1 MKKIKIIDMRISICI
16 AIFIFISVSMLCS
29 GCSSG
34 NKGGQKRSNV
44 KLESG
49 EIDEDSIVMA
59 VGNEGV
65 RYSEMLHY
73 RYLLQRQYQSSF
85 SEELWDYELEEGKT
99 IGDEAKQE
107 IVGMITQLKVIKTE
121 AKAEKIRL
129 SSDEADEALQQ
140 AETVMA
146 SVSEED
152 KKTYALSVQGFS
164 EIYQE
169 NILANKMFYIA
180 TDAVNTTVSEDLSAE
195 EKEAEIEKRLTE
207 HFKDRYEEWLKKC
220 EVKISEDF
228 WDVF

>member
-1 MKKIKIIDMRISICI
+1 MKKIRITVAGICI
-16 AIFIFISVSMLCS
+16 CMAVSMLCS
-29 GCSSG
+29 GCAS
-34 NKGGQKRSNV
+34 NDKGTKKRSNV
-44 KLESG
+44 KLETG
-49 EIDEDSIVMA
+49 EIAEDSIVMA

-73 RYLLQRQYQSSF
+73 RYLLQRQYKGSF
-85 SEELWDYELEEGKT
+85 SEELWNYELEEGKT

-121 AKAEKIRL
+121 AKAEKVRL
-129 SSDEADEALQQ
+129 SNDEVDEALQQ
-140 AETVMA
+140 AEAVMA

-152 KKTYALSVQGFS
+152 KKAYSLTVQGFS

-180 TDAVNTTVSEDLSAE
+180 TDAVNTAVSEGLTAE

>member
-1 MKKIKIIDMRISICI
+1 MKKNRIIVAGICI
-16 AIFIFISVSMLCS
+16 AAAVSMLCG
-29 GCSSG
+29 GCASKD
-34 NKGGQKRSNV
+34 KGTKKRSNV
-44 KLESG
+44 KLETG
-49 EIDEDSIVMA
+49 EIAEDSIVMA
-59 VGNEGV
+59 VGN
-65 RYSEMLHY
+65 Y
-73 RYLLQRQYQSSF
+73 RYLLQRQYQGSF
-85 SEELWDYELEEGKT
+85 SEELWNYELEEGKT

-121 AKAEKIRL
+121 AKAEKVRL
-129 SSDEADEALQQ
+129 SNDEVDEALQQ
-140 AETVMA
+140 AETVMS

-152 KKTYALSVQGFS
+152 KKAYSLTVQGFS

-180 TDAVNTTVSEDLSAE
+180 TDAVNTAVSEDLTAE

>member
-1 MKKIKIIDMRISICI
+1 MKKIKITAMGICI
-16 AIFIFISVSMLCS
+16 CTCMAVAVSMLCS
-29 GCSSG
+29 GCASKDKGTKGRSS
-34 NKGGQKRSNV
+34 V
-44 KLESG
+44 KLETG
-49 EIDEDSIVMA
+49 EIAEDSIVMA

-73 RYLLQRQYQSSF
+73 RYLLQRQYEGSF
-85 SEELWDYELEEGKT
+85 SKELWNYELEEGKT

-107 IVGMITQLKVIKTE
+107 IVGMITQLKVIKAE
-121 AKAEKIRL
+121 AKTEKISL
-129 SSDEADEALQQ
+129 SNDEIDEALQQ
-140 AETVMA
+140 AEAVMV

-152 KKTYALSVQGFS
+152 KKAYALTVQGFS

-180 TDAVNTTVSEDLSAE
+180 TDAVNTTVSDDLSAE

-207 HFKDRYEEWLKKC
+207 HFKSRYEEWLKKC

>member
-1 MKKIKIIDMRISICI
+1 MKKNRITAVGICLCTCI
-16 AIFIFISVSMLCS
+16 AVAAAMLCS
-29 GCSSG
+29 GCASG
-34 NKGGQKRSNV
+34 GKGQKKRSNV
-44 KLESG
+44 KLETG
-49 EIDEDSIVMA
+49 DITEDSIVMA

-73 RYLLQRQYQSSF
+73 RYLLQHQYEGSF
-85 SEELWDYELEEGKT
+85 SEELWSYELEEGKT

-129 SSDEADEALQQ
+129 SNDEIDEALQQ
-140 AETVMA
+140 AETVMSSA
-146 SVSEED
+146 TEED
-152 KKTYALSVQGFS
+152 KEKYALTVQGFS

-180 TDAVNTTVSEDLSAE
+180 TDAVDTTVAESLTAE
-195 EKEAEIEKRLTE
+195 EKEEEIEKRLME
-207 HFKDRYEEWLKKC
+207 HFKSRYEEWLKKC

-228 WDVF
+228 WNVF

>member
-1 MKKIKIIDMRISICI
+1 MKIIRITAVRVCICM
-16 AIFIFISVSMLCS
+16 AVAVSMLCG
-29 GCSSG
+29 GCASN
-34 NKGGQKRSNV
+34 NKGAKKRSNV
-44 KLESG
+44 KLETG
-49 EIDEDSIVMA
+49 DIAEDSIVMV

-73 RYLLQRQYQSSF
+73 RYLLKRQYEGKF
-85 SEELWDYELEEGKT
+85 SEGLWSYELEEGKT

-121 AKAEKIRL
+121 AKSEKIRL
-129 SSDEADEALQQ
+129 SNDEVDEALQQ
-140 AETVMA
+140 AEAVMS

-152 KKTYALSVQGFS
+152 KKAFALTVQGFS

-180 TDAVNTTVSEDLSAE
+180 TDAVNTEVAEDLSAE
-195 EKEAEIEKRLTE
+195 EKEAEIDKRLTE

>member
-1 MKKIKIIDMRISICI
+1 MKKIRITTMGICI
-16 AIFIFISVSMLCS
+16 CTCMAVVFSILCS
-29 GCSSG
+29 GCASNS
-34 NKGGQKRSNV
+34 KGTKKRSNV

-49 EIDEDSIVMA
+49 EITEDSIVMA

-73 RYLLQRQYQSSF
+73 RYLLQRQYQGSF
-85 SEELWDYELEEGKT
+85 SEELWNYELEEGKT

-107 IVGMITQLKVIKTE
+107 IVGLITQLKVIKTE
-121 AKAEKIRL
+121 AKAEKISL
-129 SSDEADEALQQ
+129 SSEEIDEALQQ
-140 AETVMA
+140 AEAVMS

-152 KKTYALSVQGFS
+152 KGTYALTVQGFS

-180 TDAVNTTVSEDLSAE
+180 TDAVNTTVSEELSAE
-195 EKEAEIEKRLTE
+195 EKEAEIEQRLTE

>member
-1 MKKIKIIDMRISICI
+1 MKKIRIMVLGVCICMTI
-16 AIFIFISVSMLCS
+16 SMLCN
-29 GCSSG
+29 GCSSN
-34 NKGGQKRSNV
+34 NKGAKKRANV
-44 KLESG
+44 KLETG
-49 EIDEDSIVMA
+49 EISEDSIVMA

-73 RYLLQRQYQSSF
+73 RYLLQRQYEGGF
-85 SEELWDYELEEGKT
+85 SKELWDYELEEGKT

-121 AKAEKIRL
+121 AKLEKIHL
-129 SSDEADEALQQ
+129 SNDEIDEALQQ
-140 AETVMA
+140 AEAVMSSA
-146 SVSEED
+146 SEED
-152 KKTYALSVQGFS
+152 KKTYALTVQGFS

-180 TDAVNTTVSEDLSAE
+180 TDAVNTVVSDDMTAQ
-195 EKEAEIEKRLTE
+195 EKEAEIEKRLME
-207 HFKDRYEEWLKKC
+207 HFKSRYEEWLKRC